1 MDFETWLA
9 EMPTTPDAEC
19 AALLSEIKADARR
32 AGVLARK
39 RKPAD
44 ETAPVDALYCLLERA
59 NYRRVLVQ
67 KRLAIASGWADDRL
81 YIRAR
86 PVGCLR
92 AD

>member
-9 EMPTTPDAEC
+9 EMATTPDAES

-39 RKPAD
+39 RKPTD
-44 ETAPVDALYCLLERA
+44 QQAPVENLYYRLECA

-67 KRLAIASGWADDRL
+67 KRLAIASGWADERL

-86 PVGCLR
+86 TVGCIR
-92 AD
+92 GD